1 MALTQIDDRGLKTP
15 IDLQDNE
22 KIRLGTGNDLEIYHD
37 GTHSQIKDAS
47 AGELLLSGS
56 TISLNSANS
65 AEYMLKGVENGA
77 VELYHN
83 NFKCVETDTN
93 GLIVRGP
100 EGDYGGLFIKAD
112 EGDDDADNWF
122 VKALN
127 SSSTLQILNKASGS
141 WETSIE
147 CNGDGNVELYHN
159 NAKKLETISTGAKI
173 SSSAH
178 AYLEIQSATNSS
190 AVIHLGDT
198 DNSDEA
204 QIWYDNYTAGLYLR
218 TSTNSPMVF
227 YTNGTER
234 LRISNDGKVSVGASP
249 IYNFNVRGSGQQTLL
264 VGSTDAGGAYL
275 TLDGD
280 SNGDG
285 QSGDYCSIGHTTAGN
300 LEIIADN
307 PNGDANMIFKAGNA
321 AEALRINGTGHM
333 GLGVTPNANWPS
345 DGDTRAF
352 QIGSGAAVFGRGSG
366 DEDRGGIAVNIYADN
381 AGNKYLANGLASR
394 IYLNDGNID
403 LDNTEV
409 ANTSG
414 AGAGLTLKTR
424 MRIDKDG
431 VISTKSRGANTPVTY
446 EFNYND
452 GAGGA
457 AQTVNLATIANYND
471 VTSAVAE
478 VTWVGVYATAQ
489 NLIATGKWICGVRR
503 ANNNAAWA
511 QTAEEV
517 ALSGNGSSASIDVS
531 WDSGV
536 LKAVTVGAWVGWTV
550 NVRITVLNAGL
561 TVNV

>member
-1 MALTQIDDRGLKTP
+1 MNNGGAVTLWYDNTKTF
-15 IDLQDNE
+15 E
-22 KIRLGTGNDLEIYHD
+22 T
-37 GTHSQIKDAS
+37 TS
-47 AGELLLSGS
+47 AGATITRDLTLNHASGD
-56 TISLNSANS
+56 TALRWAVGGTNKFSLYESSGTLRFYDNTNS
-65 AEYMLKGVENGA
+65 AERMRIDSAGRLYINQTTNIVGTAKLEVMGTSDTTYPQYSAAIGIADTREYNTANGA
-77 VELYHN
+77 GNGIGFAYKYN
-83 NFKCVETDTN
+83 NGGSYAFGPNIRGFKENTV
-93 GLIVRGP
+93 
-100 EGDYGGLFIKAD
+100 
-112 EGDDDADNWF
+112 
-122 VKALN
+122 
-127 SSSTLQILNKASGS
+127 
-141 WETSIE
+141 
-147 CNGDGNVELYHN
+147 DGNY
-159 NAKKLETISTGAKI
+159 AGAL
-173 SSSAH
+173 A
-178 AYLEIQSATNSS
+178 
-190 AVIHLGDT
+190 
-198 DNSDEA
+198 
-204 QIWYDNYTAGLYLR
+204 
-218 TSTNSPMVF
+218 F
-227 YTNGTER
+227 YTRPNGGAGAER
-234 LRISNDGKVSVGASP
+234 LRI
-249 IYNFNVRGSGQQTLL
+249 
-264 VGSTDAGGAYL
+264 
-275 TLDGD
+275 D
-280 SNGDG
+280 S
-285 QSGDYCSIGHTTAGN
+285 H
-300 LEIIADN
+300 
-307 PNGDANMIFKAGNA
+307 
-321 AEALRINGTGHM
+321 GHM
-333 GLGVTPNANWPS
+333 GLGVTPNQNWPS
-345 DGDTRAF
+345 NGDFRAF
-352 QIGSGAAVFGRGSG
+352 QLGTGACIFGRGSG
-366 DEDRGGIAVNIYADN
+366 DEDRGGIAVNYYADGS
-381 AGNKYLANGLASR
+381 GNKYLANGLASR